1 MLEKQSDFELIDKF
15 LQGDQSAFN
24 LLVKRHQE
32 KIYMVARRMLG
43 NHLDAD
49 EVVQE
54 VLLVIYNKLNTFKFE
69 SSFSTWLYR
78 ISMTRSLNYL
88 KKRALKST
96 FSIFDLKK
104 NKAQDSDPLEQV
116 QGKEQFEIVE
126 KLLKKLPPKQ
136 REIFILKNFENL
148 NYEEISEITGKSV
161 GALKANYF
169 HSVNK
174 LKELMVNYEKEYKNN

>member
-1 MLEKQSDFELIDKF
+1 MSEQQIDFELIEKF
-15 LQGDQSAFN
+15 LKGDESAFN

-32 KIYMVARRMLG
+32 KIYMLARRMLG

-54 VLLVIYNKLNTFKFE
+54 VLMVIYKKLNTFKFE

-78 ISMTRSLNYL
+78 ITMTRSLNFIKRRSL
-88 KKRALKST
+88 KNT
-96 FSIFDLKK
+96 FSIFELRK
-104 NKAQDSDPLEQV
+104 NKSDESDPLDLVE
-116 QGKEQFEIVE
+116 GKEQFDLIE

-136 REIFILKNFENL
+136 REIFILKNFEEMK
-148 NYEEISEITGKSV
+148 YEEISEITGKSV

-174 LKELMVNYEKEYKNN
+174 LKELLEKYEKKQ

>member
-1 MLEKQSDFELIDKF
+1 MQEKLSDFDLINKF
-15 LQGDQSAFN
+15 LKGDESAFN
-24 LLVKRHQE
+24 ILMKRHQE
-32 KIYMVARRMLG
+32 KIYMVTRRMLG

-54 VLLVIYNKLNTFKFE
+54 VLLVVYNKLNTFKFE
-69 SSFSTWLYR
+69 SSFTTWLYR

-88 KKRALKST
+88 KKRALKNT
-96 FSIFDLKK
+96 FSIFELKK
-104 NKAQDSDPLEQV
+104 NKSQVLDPLEQLE
-116 QGKEQFEIVE
+116 GKEQFDIVE

-148 NYEEISEITGKSV
+148 KYEEISQITGKSV

-174 LKELMVNYEKEYKNN
+174 LKELLVNYEK

>member
-1 MLEKQSDFELIDKF
+1 MDEKQQDFNLIEKF
-15 LQGDQSAFN
+15 LEGDQSAFN
-24 LLVKRHQE
+24 LLIKKHQQ
-32 KIYMVARRMLG
+32 KIYMLARRMLG

-54 VLLVIYNKLNTFKFE
+54 VLMVLYKKLNTFKFE

-78 ISMTRSLNYL
+78 ITMTRAINYIR
-88 KKRALKST
+88 KRNLTNA
-96 FSIFDLKK
+96 FSIFELRK
-104 NKAQDSDPLEQV
+104 NKSNQLDPLDMLE
-116 QGKEQFEIVE
+116 GKEQFDRIE

-136 REIFILKNFENL
+136 REIFILKNFEEL
-148 NYEEISEITGKSV
+148 KYEEISEITGKSV

-174 LKELMVNYEKEYKNN
+174 LKELLVKYEKK

>member
-1 MLEKQSDFELIDKF
+1 MSEQQIDFELIEKF
-15 LQGDQSAFN
+15 LKGDESAFN

-32 KIYMVARRMLG
+32 KIYMLARRMLG

-54 VLLVIYNKLNTFKFE
+54 VLMVIYKKLNTFKFE

-78 ISMTRSLNYL
+78 ITMTRSLNFIKRRSL
-88 KKRALKST
+88 KNT
-96 FSIFDLKK
+96 FSIFELRK
-104 NKAQDSDPLEQV
+104 NKSDKSDPLELV
-116 QGKEQFEIVE
+116 EGKEQFDLIE

-136 REIFILKNFENL
+136 REIFILKNFEEMK
-148 NYEEISEITGKSV
+148 YEEISEITGKSV

-174 LKELMVNYEKEYKNN
+174 LKELLVKYEKK

>member
-1 MLEKQSDFELIDKF
+1 MSEKQKDFELIEKF
-15 LQGDQSAFN
+15 LKGDESAFN

-54 VLLVIYNKLNTFKFE
+54 VLLVLYKKLNTFKFE
-69 SSFSTWLYR
+69 SAFSTWLYR
-78 ISMTRSLNYL
+78 ITMTRSINFL
-88 KKRALKST
+88 KKRAIKNLL
-96 FSIFDLKK
+96 SIFDLKK
-104 NKAQDSDPLEQV
+104 ERSYNQNPAEIIE
-116 QGKEQFEIVE
+116 GKDQFELVE

-136 REIFILKNFENL
+136 REVFILKNFENL
-148 NYEEISEITGKSV
+148 KYEEISEITGKSI
-161 GALKANYF
+161 GTLKANYF

-174 LKELMVNYEKEYKNN
+174 LKELLEKHYEN